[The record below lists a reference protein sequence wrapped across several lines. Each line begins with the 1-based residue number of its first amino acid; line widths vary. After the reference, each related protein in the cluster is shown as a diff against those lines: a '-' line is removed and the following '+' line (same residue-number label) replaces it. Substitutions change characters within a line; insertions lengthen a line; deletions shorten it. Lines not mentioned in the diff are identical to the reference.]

1 MNRFLFL
8 PLCFALITDAYAQ
21 GTVLFYNHV
30 PTIGLDAPVF
40 DVGGQN
46 FLAGYPFFAQLY
58 AGPAASSLT
67 PIGFPLVFQTGP
79 GAGHWTA
86 GFDGGY
92 ARIITTVAPGDTAF
106 VQVRAFS
113 VVTGQNY
120 EDVLARG
127 GRHGES
133 LVFSVITGGD
143 TKNGTQPPSL
153 PAYLTGLQS
162 FSLTGVDPVPAA
174 PEPTTTALLL
184 TGGLIAGVLRY
195 RSRRRETARP
205 VRGQR

>member
-8 PLCFALITDAYAQ
+8 PVCFALITDAYAQ

-40 DVGGQN
+40 DVGGQS
-46 FLAGYPFFAQLY
+46 FLAGWPFYAQLY

-67 PIGFPLVFQTGP
+67 PIGSEVVFQAGP
-79 GAGHWTA
+79 GAGYWI
-86 GFDGGY
+86 GFNGGLT
-92 ARIITTVAPGDTAF
+92 RIITTVAPGESAF
-106 VQVRAFS
+106 VQVRVFS
-113 VVTGQNY
+113 VLTGGNY

-127 GRHGES
+127 GKHGES
-133 LVFSVITGGD
+133 LIFSVITGDD

-162 FSLTGVDPVPAA
+162 FSLTGVDPAVPAV

-195 RSRRRETARP
+195 ERRRRETARP
-205 VRGQR
+205 VRGQC